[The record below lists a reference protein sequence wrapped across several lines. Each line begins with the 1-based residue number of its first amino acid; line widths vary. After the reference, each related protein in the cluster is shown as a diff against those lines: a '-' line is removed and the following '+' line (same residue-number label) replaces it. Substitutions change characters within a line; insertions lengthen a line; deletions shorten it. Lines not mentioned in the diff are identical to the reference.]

1 MNEETIKIKYTAS
14 FEKTVPFIQR
24 PNEEVNDVLDRIGQ
38 DMDKYVNDY
47 LEGTFIEFSEPEVKD

>member
-24 PNEEVNDVLDRIGQ
+24 PNEEVNDVLDRIGR
-38 DMDKYVNDY
+38 DMDKYKNDY
-47 LEGTFIEFSEPEVKD
+47 LDGTFIEFSDPEVKD